1 MYSIFLVIHDMP
13 LNQRADMDYIRLQMM
28 IAVMDGKISL
38 HPANSDVRAIDFTA
52 EDQDDPENI

>member
-13 LNQRADMDYIRLQMM
+13 LNQKVDMDYVRLQMM

-38 HPANSDVRAIDFTA
+38 HPANSDARAIDFTA
-52 EDQDDPENI
+52 EDKEDSEIL